1 MIGILATSL
10 GVGFVSA
17 FFPGLPAEPYLLGA
31 VATTSANPVLLALA
45 TAIGQSFG
53 KLAML
58 LAVRGTLRAPALR
71 RWIARKREQM
81 ESKAA
86 RKSGNQPEN
95 PGWMRRS
102 RTRMAKLAQLDRTSV
117 TVPVLLL
124 SAVVGIPP
132 LIIMTFTTAAGKMR
146 ASVFLLTCLT
156 GRSVRM
162 LTIALAPGLILG

>member
-1 MIGILATSL
+1 MIGILATTL
-10 GVGFVSA
+10 GVGFISA

-31 VATTSANPVLLALA
+31 VSATSVSPPLLAVA
-45 TAIGQSFG
+45 IAIGQSLG

-58 LAVRGTLRAPALR
+58 LAVRGTLQTPALR
-71 RWIARKREQM
+71 RWIAKKRAQM
-81 ESKAA
+81 EARAA
-86 RKSGNQPEN
+86 RKAATAPADT
-95 PGWMRRS
+95 GWLRRT

-146 ASVFLLTCLT
+146 ASVFLLTCLV
-156 GRSVRM
+156 GRTARM
-162 LTIALAPGLILG
+162 MMIALAPGLILG

>member
-31 VATTSANPVLLALA
+31 VATTSANPALLALA

-58 LAVRGTLRAPALR
+58 LAVRGTLRSPALH
-71 RWIARKREQM
+71 RWIAKKRAQM
-81 ESKAA
+81 AAGAEKAA
-86 RKSGNQPEN
+86 TEPEN
-95 PGWMRRS
+95 PGRLRRWRS
-102 RTRMAKLAQLDRTSV
+102 RTAKLAQLDRSSV

-156 GRSVRM
+156 GRSARM
-162 LTIALAPGLILG
+162 LMIAFAPGLILG